1 MNAFEV
7 ACSMVDN
14 YTNSNAMQENVIEWV
29 NSDTATVN
37 LVANSRLANK
47 VRKLAEER
55 DDVNIL
61 SDENGVLLAHIP
73 TKWVKINPPRELTE
87 KQAEVIAEMNRRR
100 IEKQSE
106 NQF

>member
-73 TKWVKINPPRELTE
+73 TKWVKINPPKNLTDE
-87 KQAEVIAEMNRRR
+87 QRARIAERFHNKRD
-100 IEKQSE
+100 KKPE

>member
-1 MNAFEV
+1 MNDFEV

-14 YTNSNAMQENVIEWV
+14 YTGDSMQENVIEWV

-73 TKWVKINPPRELTE
+73 TKWVKINPPKNLTDE
-87 KQAEVIAEMNRRR
+87 QRARLAERFHNIGD
-100 IEKQSE
+100 K
-106 NQF
+106 